1 MPFFRTLLI
10 LPFLGLIHCEGPRYY
25 SDQQIEKMEELPKL
39 KVLILR
45 HPLSYSSKAK
55 NISQGIDH
63 DLIVDFAR
71 SYNKKV
77 EFIPFRNEDD
87 LVAAYKNGAG
97 HVAAGRFP
105 RAFAENHSSDLGP
118 DYESASLSVFCS
130 KKINVMT
137 EKDLSKLD
145 LISFERNKNVVSHLE
160 LVKTIPKAR
169 IQVWLN
175 GSTVR
180 AFSEIENNKADC
192 LITNNKEGIFHLK
205 SFSNLEFKF
214 KLKDHFSLNWMI
226 DGNHAYLNPL
236 MRNWFQKASRE
247 GRIQKIYEQYRIYS
261 EELTQSDIEIFKKRT
276 KSRLPEY
283 ISLFKKAGA
292 KYGLPWELVAAVCY
306 QESHWD
312 PSARSFTGVKGL
324 MQITK
329 STAEDLGI
337 EDIHDPQENIFG
349 GARYLK
355 QLIRFFPTDIS
366 YNDRVIL
373 ALAAYNIGIGHLQDA
388 FTLTESAG
396 KNPYHWN
403 HLKNELPKLAR
414 NEFYRNTQYG
424 QARGG
429 ETVEY
434 VEKTKAYFHY
444 LLSSN

>member
-1 MPFFRTLLI
+1 
-10 LPFLGLIHCEGPRYY
+10 
-25 SDQQIEKMEELPKL
+25 
-39 KVLILR
+39 
-45 HPLSYSSKAK
+45 
-55 NISQGIDH
+55 
-63 DLIVDFAR
+63 
-71 SYNKKV
+71 
-77 EFIPFRNEDD
+77 
-87 LVAAYKNGAG
+87 
-97 HVAAGRFP
+97 
-105 RAFAENHSSDLGP
+105 
-118 DYESASLSVFCS
+118 
-130 KKINVMT
+130 
-137 EKDLSKLD
+137 
-145 LISFERNKNVVSHLE
+145 
-160 LVKTIPKAR
+160 
-169 IQVWLN
+169 
-175 GSTVR
+175 
-180 AFSEIENNKADC
+180 
-192 LITNNKEGIFHLK
+192 
-205 SFSNLEFKF
+205 
-214 KLKDHFSLNWMI
+214 
-226 DGNHAYLNPL
+226 